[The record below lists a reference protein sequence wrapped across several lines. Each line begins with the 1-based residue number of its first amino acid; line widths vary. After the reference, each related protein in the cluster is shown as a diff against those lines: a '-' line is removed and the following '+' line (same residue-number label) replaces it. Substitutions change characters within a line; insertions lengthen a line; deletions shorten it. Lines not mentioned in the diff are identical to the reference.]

1 VTITNQGAPATYV
14 VTMTLASSVVVRTD
28 TGARLLI
35 RTDTHEVVSVD
46 GKAGAGGWEANG

>member
-1 VTITNQGAPATYV
+1 MTLTNQGAQATFK
-14 VTMTLASSVVVRTD
+14 VTMTLAASVVVRTD

>member
-1 VTITNQGAPATYV
+1 
-14 VTMTLASSVVVRTD
+14 MTLASSVVVRTD